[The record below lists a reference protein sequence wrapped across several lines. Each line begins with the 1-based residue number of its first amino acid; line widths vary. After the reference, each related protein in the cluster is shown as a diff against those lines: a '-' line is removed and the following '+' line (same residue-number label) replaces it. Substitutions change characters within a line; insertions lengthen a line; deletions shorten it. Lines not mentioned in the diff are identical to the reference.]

1 MSIIVFIT
9 FIFIIHIIFFMSFI
23 VYKPG
28 VRYYES
34 QRIKAGAH
42 LFFNAFWLIPNFCI
56 NQMYMRD
63 PMHQIDSG
71 VIISFLKAVLR
82 KFRECVEFPLGIPG
96 LGLQL
101 RSLQTDCVD
110 SSVKK
115 KLLAAISCTVPTR
128 VWFQ

>member
-1 MSIIVFIT
+1 MSI
-9 FIFIIHIIFFMSFI
+9 I

-42 LFFNAFWLIPNFCI
+42 LFNVFWLIPHFCI

-71 VIISFLKAVLR
+71 VIISFLK
-82 KFRECVEFPLGIPG
+82 G
-96 LGLQL
+96 
-101 RSLQTDCVD
+101 RSSKVQGVC
-110 SSVKK
+110 
-115 KLLAAISCTVPTR
+115 
-128 VWFQ
+128 